1 MIAEATNIITYSLL
15 LISSTHKKNFSAIG
29 RCISKSGRYIASLM
43 QKLESNFDLMEKLI
57 IQIFGNKKE
66 IFITIDNTLIKKI
79 FSKQIEGTGKWFDT
93 KIRRKIMS
101 FKMYTALF
109 TDGKMTLPFHAM
121 FASPD
126 EILPRATES
135 KYDWIKRIIQAAQR
149 LFPGKKI
156 TLLGDGEFSTIELLR
171 WLKKSKVRAEMRM
184 AKSCKVIFNGEAI
197 RISAIKELIPK
208 GRQMARTIKVEWHGI
223 ELHLTANKHISKNGS
238 ERIVYQAATYK
249 AKPAEHVRAYKIRWT
264 IEKLFRTSKQSLGLQ
279 DCISTS
285 LEVQL
290 NHATSVLLAYSLLQ
304 IECQKQRLHSPEKAI
319 QSLRAKKLNFLQHR
333 FVRVHQLF
341 GEIRA

>member
-1 MIAEATNIITYSLL
+1 MIAEAFNTITYSLL

-29 RCISKSGRYIASLM
+29 RFIKKSGRYVARLM
-43 QKLESNFDLMEKLI
+43 QKMESNFALMEQIIIEKL
-57 IQIFGNKKE
+57 GDRKE
-66 IFITIDNTLIKKI
+66 IFITIDNTLIKKM
-79 FSKQIEGTGKWFDT
+79 FSKQIEGTGKWVDT
-93 KIRRKIMS
+93 KIRRKIMA

-109 TDGKMTLPFHAM
+109 TDGKITLPFHAM
-121 FASPD
+121 FANPD
-126 EILPRATES
+126 ELLPKATES
-135 KYDWIKRIIQAAQR
+135 KYDWIKRMIREAQR

-171 WLKKSKVRAEMRM
+171 WLKANKIRAEMRM
-184 AKSCKVIFNGEAI
+184 AKSCKVVFNGEAI
-197 RISAIKELIPK
+197 RISDIKRFTPK

-223 ELHLTANKHISKNGS
+223 ELHLTSNRLINKNGS

-304 IECQKQRLHSPEKAI
+304 IECRKQRLDSPEKAI
-319 QSLRAKKLNFLQHR
+319 RSLRSKKLDFLQRR
-333 FVRVHQLF
+333 FAAVHQLS
-341 GEIRA
+341 GGALA